1 MKMVFIEKK
10 MRRIKEEENKK
21 IVIVKDRKEIDE
33 KIKGKLKRQGF
44 ENKIKEES
52 GEQMRKDL
60 QGGDGKKVM
69 KKVNKFKRE
78 VKKRYQVI

>member
-33 KIKGKLKRQGF
+33 KIKGKLKR
-44 ENKIKEES
+44 
-52 GEQMRKDL
+52 
-60 QGGDGKKVM
+60 
-69 KKVNKFKRE
+69 
-78 VKKRYQVI
+78 